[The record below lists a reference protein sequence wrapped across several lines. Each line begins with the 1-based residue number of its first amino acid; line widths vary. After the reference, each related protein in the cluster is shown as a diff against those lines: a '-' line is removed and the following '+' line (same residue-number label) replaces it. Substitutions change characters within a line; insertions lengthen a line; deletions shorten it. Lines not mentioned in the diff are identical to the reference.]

1 MVAEIFIGQGLPVGK
16 VLQAAGVSSS
26 TYYYRPS
33 NGKKG
38 KRGSEYTLTL
48 SGHFIPNDMVVD
60 QIKALLQM
68 EFVDYGYLK
77 VTCWLRLRKNYIIN
91 PKKVYRLMKLHD
103 LLNPKK
109 RPKAPNRRWI
119 KDWVPQPDQPFFY
132 LEFDIK
138 YIYIHAQRRNALLIS
153 VIDVDSRWL
162 LKWKLAWSIRK
173 GQVVALFQAIL
184 QHYPLPKYVFVRND
198 NGSQFVA
205 QAVREFLEEAGII
218 QEFTR
223 PATPEQNAHI
233 ESYHSIIENA
243 ICSRY
248 ELQNLEETDI
258 LFQRWDR
265 FYNMDRL
272 HSGIGYLSPY
282 EYLLQKGIDM
292 NEFLLYNKAGKQENL
307 AT

>member
-1 MVAEIFIGQGLPVGK
+1 MVAQLFIGQGFPVGQ
-16 VLQAAGVSSS
+16 VLQASGIPSS

-38 KRGSEYTLTL
+38 NKPSEYTLTR
-48 SGHFIPNDMVVD
+48 SGHYISNDVVVD
-60 QIKALLQM
+60 KIKALLQM

-77 VTCWLRLRKNYIIN
+77 VTHWLRRRKGYVIN

-109 RPKAPNRRWI
+109 RAKVTGRRWI
-119 KDWVPQPDQPFFY
+119 KDWVPQPDQPFSY

-138 YIYIHAQRRNALLIS
+138 YIYIHQQRRNALLIS
-153 VIDVDSRWL
+153 VVDVESRWL
-162 LKWKLAWSIRK
+162 LGWKLAWRIRK
-173 GQVVALFQAIL
+173 AQVVALFQAIL
-184 QHYPLPKYVFVRND
+184 KDYPFPESVYVRND

-205 QAVREFLEEAGII
+205 HKVREFLEDAGII

-223 PATPEQNAHI
+223 PATPEQNGHI
-233 ESYHSIIENA
+233 EAYHSILERA

-248 ELQNLEETDI
+248 ELQDLKETI
-258 LFQRWDR
+258 ALFKRWDR
-265 FYNMDRL
+265 FYNFDRP
-272 HSGIGYLSPY
+272 HSGIRYLSPY

-292 NEFLLYNKAGKQENL
+292 YEYLDVPEAIDLDKL
-307 AT
+307 IP